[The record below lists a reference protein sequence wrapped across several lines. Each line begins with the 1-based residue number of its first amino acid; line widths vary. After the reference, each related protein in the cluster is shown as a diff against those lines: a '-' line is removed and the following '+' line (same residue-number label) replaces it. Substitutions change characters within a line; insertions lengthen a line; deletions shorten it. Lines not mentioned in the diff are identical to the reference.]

1 MEHILRFKLMLP
13 SGIFVEKDC
22 LSVFFTAKDNNE
34 GENGG
39 GVGIKPG
46 HANLL
51 SVISD
56 PGIIKIK
63 TENETIEYKLSGGFL
78 EVKDNTVTVLT
89 EKTPN

>member
-1 MEHILRFKLMLP
+1 MEHILHFRLVLP
-13 SGIFVEKDC
+13 SGLFKECDC
-22 LSVFFTAKDNNE
+22 TSVFFTAKDNEN

-46 HANLL
+46 HTNMI

-56 PGIIKIK
+56 PGTLKIK
-63 TENETIEYKLSGGFL
+63 TENEAIEYKLSGGFL
-78 EVKDNTVTVLT
+78 EVKDNIVTVLT